1 MNTPPLKTMMCL
13 SALSLGVA
21 PMQAAVKPNILI
33 ILADDM
39 GYSDAG
45 CYGSEIDTPNLNALA
60 RDGLRFT
67 QFYNTARCWPSRA
80 ALMTGYYA
88 QQVRRDHLPDRRD
101 GIGVRPSW
109 AKLLP
114 AMLRPAGYRTYHSG
128 KWHIDGG
135 QLQAGFDHSY
145 TLEDHNRHFNPQDHL
160 EDGKKLPPVK
170 PGSGYYTTSAITDYA
185 LKYLEEHRQKYADK
199 PFFEYLC
206 YTAPHFP
213 LQALPE
219 DIAKYKDKYK
229 SGWNEMAQARWKRQ
243 TAMGLVN
250 NALPA
255 MEREIGPPYDFP
267 EDLKKLGPNEVNRPV
282 PWQELTPAQ
291 QEFQATKMAI
301 HAAMINRMDR
311 EIGRV
316 IAQLKKMG
324 AYDNTLIFFLSD
336 NGASAEI
343 MVRGDGHDLKAPM
356 GSAETFLCL
365 GPGFSSACN
374 TPLRRH
380 KTWVQ
385 EGGISTPLIVH
396 WPKGITAKGELR
408 RNVGHV
414 VDIVPTVLE
423 LAGGQRLTE
432 WQGEAL
438 PAPPGKSLVPIFAK
452 DNTVAHDSLWWL
464 HEENR
469 ALRIG
474 DWKIVADKN
483 APWELYDLS
492 TDRNESINL
501 AAQQPERVRQMAAE
515 WERQTDATTAL
526 MAKYPAPPNWKKGP

>member
-1 MNTPPLKTMMCL
+1 MNITRKTMMCL
-13 SALSLGVA
+13 SALTLGATTV
-21 PMQAAVKPNILI
+21 QAAPKPNVLI

-45 CYGSEIDTPNLNALA
+45 CYGSEINTPNLDALA
-60 RDGLRFT
+60 NDGLRFT

-88 QQVRRDHLPDRRD
+88 QQVRRDHLPNRRD
-101 GIGVRPSW
+101 GVGTRPEW
-109 AKLLP
+109 AQLLP
-114 AMLRPAGYRTYHSG
+114 AMLRPVGYRTYHSG

-135 QLQAGFDHSY
+135 QLEAGFDHSY
-145 TLEDHNRHFNPQDHL
+145 CLEDHDRHLNPKNHL

-170 PGSGYYTTSAITDYA
+170 KDSGYHSSIGITDYA
-185 LKYLEEHRQKYADK
+185 IKYLQEHQEKYADK

-219 DIAKYKDKYK
+219 DIAKYKDKYR
-229 SGWNEMAQARWKRQ
+229 SGWNALAEARWKKQ
-243 TAMGLVN
+243 TEIGLIN

-255 MEREIGPPYDFP
+255 MEREVGPPYNFP
-267 EDLKKLGPNEVNRPV
+267 EDLKKLGPNEVNRPL

-291 QEFQATKMAI
+291 QDFQATKMAI
-301 HAAMINRMDR
+301 HAAMIDRMDQ

-316 IAQLKKMG
+316 IAQLKKMN

-343 MVRGDGHDLKAPM
+343 MVRGDGHDQNAPM
-356 GSAETFLCL
+356 GSADTFLCL

-396 WPKGITAKGELR
+396 WPAGIKAKGELR

-423 LAGGQRLTE
+423 ATGGQRLSE
-432 WQGEAL
+432 WKGNKL
-438 PAPPGKSLVPIFAK
+438 PAPPGKSLLPAFAK
-452 DNTVAHDSLWWL
+452 DNSVTHDYLWWL

-474 DWKIVADKN
+474 DWKIVADKDK
-483 APWELYDLS
+483 PWELYDLS
-492 TDRNESINL
+492 KDRNESINL
-501 AAQQPERVRQMAAE
+501 AAQQSQRVNDMAAI
-515 WERQTDATTAL
+515 WQKQTDETTAL
-526 MAKYPAPPNWKKGP
+526 MEKYPAPKGAKKGV

>member
-13 SALSLGVA
+13 SALTLGATTV
-21 PMQAAVKPNILI
+21 QAAPKPNVLI

-45 CYGSEIDTPNLNALA
+45 CYGSEIETPNLDALA
-60 RDGLRFT
+60 NDGLRFT

-88 QQVRRDHLPDRRD
+88 QQVRRDHLPKRND
-101 GIGVRPSW
+101 GVGTRPPW
-109 AKLLP
+109 AQLLP
-114 AMLRPAGYRTYHSG
+114 AMLRPAGYRTYHAG

-135 QLQAGFDHSY
+135 QLEAGFDHSY
-145 TLEDHNRHFNPQDHL
+145 SLEDHNRHFNPQNHT
-160 EDGKKLPPVK
+160 EDGKKLPPAK
-170 PGSGYYTTSAITDYA
+170 KEGAYYSTTAITDYA
-185 LKYLEEHRQKYADK
+185 LKYLKGHHEKYADQ

-229 SGWNEMAQARWKRQ
+229 NGWNALAQSRWKKQ
-243 TAMGLVN
+243 SEMGLIN
-250 NALPA
+250 NALPS
-255 MEREIGPPYDFP
+255 MEQQIGPPYDFP
-267 EDLKKLGPNEVNRPV
+267 EDLKKLGPSEVNRPL
-282 PWQELTPAQ
+282 PWQELSPAQ
-291 QEFQATKMAI
+291 QDFQATKMAI
-301 HAAMINRMDR
+301 HAAMIDRMDK

-316 IAQLKKMG
+316 IAQLKKMN
-324 AYDNTLIFFLSD
+324 AYENTLIFFLSD

-343 MVRGDGHDLKAPM
+343 MVRGDGHNQNAAM

-396 WPKGITAKGELR
+396 WPAGIEAKGQLR
-408 RNVGHV
+408 RNVGHI
-414 VDIVPTVLE
+414 VDIVPTILE
-423 LAGGQRLTE
+423 ATGGQRLSE
-432 WQGEAL
+432 WNGDKLPTPPGQSLL
-438 PAPPGKSLVPIFAK
+438 PAFSK
-452 DNTVAHDSLWWL
+452 DNTVSHDFLWWL

-474 DWKIVADKN
+474 DYKIVADKN

-492 TDRNESINL
+492 TDRNESVNL
-501 AAQQPERVRQMAAE
+501 AAQQPERVKEMAAI
-515 WERQTDATTAL
+515 WQKQTDETSAL
-526 MAKYPAPPNWKKGP
+526 MEKYPPPKGAKKGV